1 MSAIGMSS
9 DLLKFFQAR
18 PPLPHIPYPKRRP
31 HRPYQGLA
39 DLLNENPDLFDKVN
53 PPPPEPYID
62 TKMRKEKQKLQRIQ
76 EYKHKMHAKVEA
88 FNPKEENLDSKT
100 GDPYNTLFIARLN
113 YDTTERTLK
122 RELEVYGNLV
132 NLHIVKDFQGESRG
146 YAFAE
151 FENEESLKEAYKSF
165 NRKIVDGWKIL
176 VDVERGRTVENW
188 LPKRLGGGLGIV
200 RGQEKPVQKRYSG
213 TNNDTYYNSSK
224 QIRSNYVNSG
234 CGQPYRHRE
243 QTSYRGYGYKGQN
256 DRYSH
261 GGNYNSSRNYGNFG
275 NKKFRYSRQGSSIP
289 Y

>member
-1 MSAIGMSS
+1 MSAIGMSN

-31 HRPYQGLA
+31 HKPYQGLA

-76 EYKHKMHAKVEA
+76 NYKHEMQRKIES
-88 FNPKEENLDSKT
+88 FNPREENLNSKT

-113 YDTTERTLK
+113 YDTTERTLR
-122 RELEVYGNLV
+122 RELEVYGNLL

-151 FENEESLKEAYKSF
+151 FENEDSLKEAYKSF
-165 NRKIVDGWKIL
+165 NRKNIDGWKVL

-200 RGQEKPVQKRYSG
+200 RGQEKRTSKRSSSG
-213 TNNDTYYNSSK
+213 INSTHHYGSK
-224 QIRSNYVNSG
+224 QSINNYGNSG
-234 CGQPYRHRE
+234 GGQTYRQRE
-243 QTSYRGYGYKGQN
+243 HTSFRSYGYKGQN
-256 DRYSH
+256 DRNSTVGDYH
-261 GGNYNSSRNYGNFG
+261 SSRNYGNFG
-275 NKKFRYSRQGSSIP
+275 NKKFKYSR
-289 Y
+289 